1 MESKFLE
8 SSEFY
13 TARFKNFTTLL
24 IIPSV
29 ILVLCVLIFSLVGK
43 KEIAVKGIGTIEPL
57 QGTTVIQT
65 FIGGK
70 LKENLLDEGKIVKP
84 GMTILRFDNSQVQ
97 QKLNLAQKQNSLLT
111 EQIRDIRLLQTSVA
125 ENRDLFSKEDN
136 FGYQERL
143 KTYLSQR
150 NSIQI
155 ELEELKDKATLK
167 QEQRDQLAK
176 VQSDAFSREK
186 QQLKIYQQLYQ
197 DIQNE
202 HEYTANDSGKTIY
215 QSYQTRRNMLE
226 NAEREQLKAETLKDL
241 QKQID
246 DTNTQLD
253 SIETQKIQQK
263 DVNTSEAEKKGLL
276 QKLQTLQ
283 TEQLSDISQLL
294 NKLLQEQSELQA
306 NIKTLNNENDKYVV
320 KATKAGRLHVIQE
333 YVGVKSLGGQIQV
346 AKIYPELVRN
356 AEIKAYIPENEIS
369 TVKVGQMLKFKLTKN
384 ISKPLLLEGKV
395 TKIATAPTQVDKNN
409 YYTVVAKVR
418 LSKTEAMSSK
428 YGMSGSVSIVTG
440 KETFFNYFKNK
451 VVKEK

>member
-1 MESKFLE
+1 M
-8 SSEFY
+8 
-13 TARFKNFTTLL
+13 
-24 IIPSV
+24 
-29 ILVLCVLIFSLVGK
+29 
-43 KEIAVKGIGTIEPL
+43 
-57 QGTTVIQT
+57 
-65 FIGGK
+65 
-70 LKENLLDEGKIVKP
+70 
-84 GMTILRFDNSQVQ
+84 
-97 QKLNLAQKQNSLLT
+97 
-111 EQIRDIRLLQTSVA
+111 
-125 ENRDLFSKEDN
+125 
-136 FGYQERL
+136 
-143 KTYLSQR
+143 
-150 NSIQI
+150 
-155 ELEELKDKATLK
+155 K

-176 VQSDAFSREK
+176 VQSDAFSRGK

-202 HEYTANDSGKTIY
+202 HEYTANDSGKAIY
-215 QSYQTRRNMLE
+215 QSYQARRNMLE

-253 SIETQKIQQK
+253 SVETQRIQQK

-451 VVKEK
+451 MTKEK